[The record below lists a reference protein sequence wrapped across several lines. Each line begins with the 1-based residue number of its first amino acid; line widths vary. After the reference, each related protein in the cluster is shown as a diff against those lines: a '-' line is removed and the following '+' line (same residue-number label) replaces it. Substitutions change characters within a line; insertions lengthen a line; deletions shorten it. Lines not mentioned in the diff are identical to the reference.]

1 MKKNEAIIKLTGQH
15 VFQNYGRYPIT
26 LVKGKGMHVWDKAGN
41 KYLDF
46 LAGIAVNNL
55 GHCHPKVVAAI
66 RQQAGQLM
74 HVSNWF
80 HIEPQ
85 SLLAQK
91 LTQRS
96 FAGKIFFCN
105 SGTEANEGAIKLA
118 RRYFY
123 DRGEKAR
130 YEIITMQQAFHG
142 RTLGSMAA
150 TPQDKIQKGFGP
162 LLPGFKYVP
171 FDDVAAVKK
180 AITAKTCAVMVE
192 PIQGEAGVNIPHK
205 RYLKELRALCTRN
218 KILLIL
224 DEVQTGFGRTGTLF
238 AYENF
243 GIKPDIMT
251 LAKGMGCGFPIGALA
266 ATDKVARSFG
276 PGTHGSTFGGNP
288 LACSAALAA
297 FQILSQKSFLRQV
310 QKTGQYF
317 LSQLQALSQKCPVV
331 GKVRGMGLILAMDL
345 VEASAPEV
353 ARKCLQL
360 GFLVNA
366 TGPGTLRFI
375 PPLIVTR
382 KDIDKLTRTL
392 ERIFKK
398 L

>member
-1 MKKNEAIIKLTGQH
+1 MKKNEAIIQLTDQH
-15 VFQNYGRYPIT
+15 VFHNYGRYPIV

-46 LAGIAVNNL
+46 LAGVAVNNL
-55 GHCHPKVVAAI
+55 GHCHPKVVTAI
-66 RQQAGQLM
+66 RKQAGQLM

-171 FDDVAAVKK
+171 FDDVAAVKR
-180 AITAKTCAVMVE
+180 AITSKTCAVMVE
-192 PIQGEAGVNIPHK
+192 PIQGETGVNIPHK
-205 RYLKELRALCTRN
+205 RYLKELRALCTRK

-251 LAKGMGCGFPIGALA
+251 LAKGLGCGFPIGALA

-297 FQILSQKSFLRQV
+297 FQVLSQKSFLRQV

-317 LSQLQALSQKCPVV
+317 LSQLQELSRKCPAVD
-331 GKVRGMGLILAMDL
+331 KVRGMGLILAMDL

-353 ARKCLQL
+353 ARECLQL